1 MDASTR
7 KYINELTQRIIDAY
21 DISTPISDIES
32 IVHMFG
38 GVIDERIDFDDS
50 CDGTIQKKGEYGFV
64 IAISPF
70 QNPQRKMFT
79 IAHELGH
86 LFLHMGFI
94 IDRNLWQTPNETVYR
109 RFGTSEQEYQAN
121 EFAASLLMPQ
131 VAYKRL
137 LDQYSKNNMVDMSKV
152 AKYFNVSMSA
162 AINRGRFLG
171 YLA

>member
-50 CDGTIQKKGEYGFV
+50 CDGTIQKKGEYDFV

-94 IDRNLWQTPNETVYR
+94 IDRNLWQTQNETVYR

-137 LDQYSKNNMVDMSKV
+137 LDQYSENNMVDMSKV